1 MRASRRVVITG
12 LGVVSP
18 VGIGKDA
25 FWQSLIAGKSG
36 VDYITAFDP
45 SPYSCHVAAE
55 VRDFH
60 AVDFIGGR
68 RTRTMAR
75 FSQLAIAAT
84 RLAIEDAGLPINPS
98 LSSDTAICYGTSVA
112 GLEVAVADF
121 EDFLKQGV
129 DVIKPW
135 TTLEYAPH
143 AAASY
148 LASEFGIHGPAVS
161 ISSNCCTGID
171 VIRAGSRRI
180 GAGEAKAAVVG
191 ACDAPLFA
199 PIFASFCALGAL
211 TKRNDDPQRA
221 SRPYD
226 LLRDGLVLGEGA
238 ATLVLEE
245 LDFARDRG
253 APIIAEVLGWGSA
266 SEAMG
271 MRKGDLT
278 GKVMGRALR
287 DAISGSDLTPTDID
301 HINAHG
307 SSLPDF
313 DICDTQAFKHALGEH
328 AYHIPITSIK
338 SMIGQPI
345 SAACAFQAAA
355 ACLSIQHQ
363 VVPPTINQYVPDPQC
378 DLDYAPN
385 HSRVARLRHVL
396 INGHSFGGSV
406 SALVLA
412 RLDS

>member
-1 MRASRRVVITG
+1 MRASSRVVITG

-18 VGIGKDA
+18 IGIGKDA

-36 VDYITAFDP
+36 VDYVSAFDP

-60 AVDFIGGR
+60 PADFIGGR
-68 RTRTMAR
+68 RTKTMAR

-84 RLAIEDAGLPINPS
+84 RLAISDASLPIAPS
-98 LSSDTAICYGTSVA
+98 LSPAIAICYGTSVA

-121 EDFLKQGV
+121 EDLLKEGV
-129 DVIKPW
+129 DAIKPW

-148 LASEFGIHGPAVS
+148 IASEFGINGPAVS

-171 VIRAGSRRI
+171 VVRAGARRI
-180 GAGEAKAAVVG
+180 GLGEVKVAVVG
-191 ACDAPLFA
+191 ACDAPLFS

-211 TKRNDDPQRA
+211 TKRNADPQKA

-226 LLRDGLVLGEGA
+226 LLRDGLVLAEGA
-238 ATLVLEE
+238 ATLILEE

-253 APIIAEVLGWGSA
+253 APIFAEVLGFGSA

-271 MRKGDLT
+271 MRKGDLS
-278 GKVMGRALR
+278 GKVMGGALR
-287 DAISGSDLTPTDID
+287 DAITASGLIPTDID

-313 DICDTQAFKHALGEH
+313 DICDTKAFKHALGDH

-345 SAACAFQAAA
+345 SAAGVFQTAG

-363 VVPPTINQYVPDPQC
+363 SVPPTINQYVPDPQC

-385 HSRVARLRHVL
+385 QSRVARIRHVL

-406 SALVLA
+406 SALVLG
-412 RLDS
+412 RLDT